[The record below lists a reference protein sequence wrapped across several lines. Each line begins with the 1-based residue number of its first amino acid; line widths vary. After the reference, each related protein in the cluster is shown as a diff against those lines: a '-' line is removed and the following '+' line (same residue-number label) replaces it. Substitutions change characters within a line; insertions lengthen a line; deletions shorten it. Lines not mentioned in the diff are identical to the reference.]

1 MMLAVARCF
10 VCGSTFTFNPYLVP
24 SARDEYGVRQ
34 PVCEECMH
42 VANAERVSKG
52 LAPHAIPR
60 GAYDPVEDSEL
71 S

>member
-10 VCGSTFTFNPYLVP
+10 VCDSIFSFSPHLVP
-24 SARDEYGVRQ
+24 SVRDERGVRQ

-42 VANAERVSKG
+42 VANAERVKKG

-60 GAYDPVEDSEL
+60 GAYAPIEDSD
-71 S
+71 